1 MYTGRFSAFLD
12 ALDQITILIPH
23 SYRVNE
29 KLFFMLF
36 FEGQRMGELRV
47 DEVIQ
52 IEHYTKYICTAPFEV
67 PLGEE
72 YQIEDDKGM
81 AFALQTGAVI
91 RTPEFDEMYQYD
103 GEDMGAIYEKEKT
116 VFKVWAPTATN
127 VKLKLINEFGTEKG
141 TIPMH
146 RGEQGVWH
154 LTVHQNL
161 ENHFYSYLVRV
172 NYIWREATDPYAKAV
187 SVNGQYS
194 AVIDMSQYKK
204 HDYSLPKLESPVD
217 AIIYETHVRDFS
229 HHHNSGM
236 NAKGK
241 YAAFSETAT
250 KTTKGY
256 SSGIQYLQELGVT
269 HIELMPVND
278 FAGVDETVIGKEYN
292 WGYNPR
298 HFFAP
303 AGNYSAKPHVPGK
316 RIEELKELIESVHQ
330 HGLGVIIDVVFNHV
344 FQKEISNFEK
354 IVPGYYFRYGANGM
368 PSNGSGCG
376 NDLASERFMVRKLI
390 VSAVKY
396 WLEFYQIDGFRFDLM
411 GLLDLETMKEVEKT
425 IHSIKPDAIIIGE
438 GWDLP
443 TALSGADKTTIS
455 NSHKIENVGF
465 FNDKFR
471 DSIKGSNFNLKDTGY
486 VTGKE
491 FSHEEFSQLVL
502 NIGEDYPLGPEQ
514 SVNFVECHDNH
525 TLWDRLQLA
534 NGAESNESRKR
545 RHRFA
550 TSIAILS
557 QGIPFLHSGQE
568 FFRTKHG
575 IENSYCSPDWI
586 NELNWD
592 LREQNEETISYL
604 RCLMAIRKSHGA
616 FRFRSREEIETH
628 AKMLD
633 LSPACHSLLYDDV
646 GEYGRWERLLV
657 VYHHGEQPTEVELPG
672 EQEWGMICGDCGYT
686 AEQGVEMD
694 IKHFTLEPLTTYVF
708 VQNNCCSNT

>member
-1 MYTGRFSAFLD
+1 MYTGSFSAFLD
-12 ALDQITILIPH
+12 ALDKITILIPQ
-23 SYRVNE
+23 SYRANE
-29 KLFFMLF
+29 KLNFTLF
-36 FEGQRMGELRV
+36 FEGQKMGELLV
-47 DEVIQ
+47 DDVIQ

-81 AFALQTGAVI
+81 VFALQTGAVI
-91 RTPEFDEMYQYD
+91 RTPEFDELYFYD
-103 GEDMGAIYEKEKT
+103 GDDLGAAYTEDKT
-116 VFKVWAPTATN
+116 IFKLWAPTATN
-127 VKLKLINEFGTEKG
+127 VKLKLISEFGAEKG
-141 TIPMH
+141 SIPMQRGERGVWSLTIP
-146 RGEQGVWH
+146 
-154 LTVHQNL
+154 QNL
-161 ENHFYSYLVRV
+161 ENYCYSYLVRV
-172 NYIWREATDPYAKAV
+172 NYIWREATDPYARAV

-194 AVIDMSQYKK
+194 AIIDLSKYERY
-204 HDYSLPKLESPVD
+204 DYSLPKLESPVD

-229 HHHNSGM
+229 HHANSGM

-241 YAAFSETAT
+241 YAAFKENGT
-250 KTTKGY
+250 KTAQGY
-256 SSGIQYLQELGVT
+256 SSGVQYLKELGVT
-269 HIELMPVND
+269 HIELLPVND
-278 FAGVDETVIGKEYN
+278 FSGVDETMVDKEYN

-303 AGNYSAKPHVPGK
+303 AGNYSADPHLPGK
-316 RIEELKELIESVHQ
+316 RIEELKQLIASLHN
-330 HGLGVIIDVVFNHV
+330 HGLGVIVDVVYNHV

-354 IVPGYYFRYGANGM
+354 IVPGYYFRYDVNGM

-376 NDLASERFMVRKLI
+376 NDLASERLMVRKLI

-396 WLEFYQIDGFRFDLM
+396 WMEFYQIDGFRFDLM
-411 GLLDLETMKEVEKT
+411 GLLDLETMREVERVV
-425 IHSIKPDAIIIGE
+425 HSIKPDAIIIGE

-443 TALSGADKTTIS
+443 TALSDSDKTTIG
-455 NSHKIENVGF
+455 NSHKIDRVGF

-471 DSIKGSNFNLKDTGY
+471 DTIKGSNFNLKDAGY
-486 VTGKE
+486 VSGKGL
-491 FSHEEFSQLVL
+491 SHEEFYHLVL
-502 NIGEDYPLGPEQ
+502 NIGYDYPLGPEQ

-550 TSIAILS
+550 TSIVILS

-604 RCLMAIRKSHGA
+604 RCLMGIRKSHGA
-616 FRFRSREEIETH
+616 FRLRSREQIEKH
-628 AKMLD
+628 AKMVD
-633 LSPACHSLLYDDV
+633 LGPACHSLLYDNV
-646 GEYGRWERLLV
+646 GEYGRWSRILV
-657 VYHHGEQPTEVELPG
+657 VYHHGEQQTAVDLPG
-672 EQEWGMICGDCGYT
+672 DKKWGMLCGDCGF
-686 AEQGVEMD
+686 AANQGIEMNMKD
-694 IKHFTLEPLTTYVF
+694 FLLEPLTTYVF
-708 VQNNCCSNT
+708 VQE

>member
-12 ALDQITILIPH
+12 ALDKITILIPQ
-23 SYRVNE
+23 SYRANE
-29 KLFFMLF
+29 KLNFTLF
-36 FEGQRMGELRV
+36 FEGQKMGELLV
-47 DEVIQ
+47 DDVIQ

-81 AFALQTGAVI
+81 VFALQTGAVI
-91 RTPEFDEMYQYD
+91 RTPEFDELYYYD
-103 GEDMGAIYEKEKT
+103 GDDLGAVYTEDKT
-116 VFKVWAPTATN
+116 IFKLWAPTATN
-127 VKLKLINEFGTEKG
+127 VKLKLISEFGTEKG
-141 TIPMH
+141 SIPMQRGERGVWSLTIP
-146 RGEQGVWH
+146 
-154 LTVHQNL
+154 QNL
-161 ENHFYSYLVRV
+161 ENCFYSYLIRV
-172 NYIWREATDPYAKAV
+172 NYIWREATDPYARAV

-194 AVIDMSQYKK
+194 AIIDLSKYQRYE
-204 HDYSLPKLESPVD
+204 YSLPKLESPVD

-229 HHHNSGM
+229 HHANSGM
-236 NAKGK
+236 DAKGK
-241 YAAFSETAT
+241 YAAFRENGT
-250 KTTKGY
+250 KTAQGY
-256 SSGIQYLQELGVT
+256 SSGIQYLKELGVT
-269 HIELMPVND
+269 HIELLPVND
-278 FAGVDETVIGKEYN
+278 FSGVDETMIDKEYN

-303 AGNYSAKPHVPGK
+303 AGNYSADPHLPGK
-316 RIEELKELIESVHQ
+316 RIEELKQLIASLHE
-330 HGLGVIIDVVFNHV
+330 HGLGVIVDVVYNHV

-354 IVPGYYFRYGANGM
+354 IVPGYYFRYGVNGM

-376 NDLASERFMVRKLI
+376 NDLASERLMVRKLI

-396 WLEFYQIDGFRFDLM
+396 WMEFYQIDGFRFDLM
-411 GLLDLETMKEVEKT
+411 GLLDLETMREVERVV
-425 IHSIKPDAIIIGE
+425 HSIKPDAIIIGE

-443 TALSGADKTTIS
+443 TALTGSDKTTIG
-455 NSHKIENVGF
+455 NSHKIDRVGF

-471 DSIKGSNFNLKDTGY
+471 DTIKGSNFNLKDAGY
-486 VTGKE
+486 VSGKGL
-491 FSHEEFSQLVL
+491 SHEEFYHLVL
-502 NIGEDYPLGPEQ
+502 NIGYDYPLGPEQ

-550 TSIAILS
+550 TSIVILS

-616 FRFRSREEIETH
+616 FRLRSREQIEKH
-628 AKMLD
+628 AKMVD
-633 LSPACHSLLYDDV
+633 LGPSCHSLLYDNV
-646 GEYGRWERLLV
+646 SEYGRWSRILV
-657 VYHHGEQPTEVELPG
+657 VYHHGEQQTAVDLPG
-672 EQEWGMICGDCGYT
+672 DKKWGMLCGDCGF
-686 AEQGVEMD
+686 AANQGIEMNMKD
-694 IKHFTLEPLTTYVF
+694 FLLEPLTTYVF
-708 VQNNCCSNT
+708 VQE

>member
-1 MYTGRFSAFLD
+1 MYTGSFSAFLD
-12 ALDQITILIPH
+12 ALDKITILIPQ
-23 SYRVNE
+23 SYRANE
-29 KLFFMLF
+29 KLNFTLF
-36 FEGQRMGELRV
+36 FEGQKMGELLV
-47 DEVIQ
+47 DDVIQ

-81 AFALQTGAVI
+81 VFALQTGAVI
-91 RTPEFDEMYQYD
+91 RTPEFDELYFYD
-103 GEDMGAIYEKEKT
+103 GDDLGAAYTEDKT
-116 VFKVWAPTATN
+116 VFKLWAPTATN
-127 VKLKLINEFGTEKG
+127 VKLKLISEFGTEKG
-141 TIPMH
+141 SIPMQRGERGVWSLTIP
-146 RGEQGVWH
+146 
-154 LTVHQNL
+154 QNL
-161 ENHFYSYLVRV
+161 ENYCYSYLVRV
-172 NYIWREATDPYAKAV
+172 NYIWREATDPYARAV

-194 AVIDMSQYKK
+194 AIIDLSKYERY
-204 HDYSLPKLESPVD
+204 DYSLPKLESPVD

-229 HHHNSGM
+229 HHANSGM

-241 YAAFSETAT
+241 YAAFSENGT
-250 KTTKGY
+250 KTAQGY
-256 SSGIQYLQELGVT
+256 SSGVQYLKELGVT
-269 HIELMPVND
+269 HIELLPVND
-278 FAGVDETVIGKEYN
+278 FSGVDETMVDKEYN

-303 AGNYSAKPHVPGK
+303 AGNYSADPHLPGK
-316 RIEELKELIESVHQ
+316 RIEELKQLIASLHD
-330 HGLGVIIDVVFNHV
+330 HGLGVIVDVVYNHV

-354 IVPGYYFRYGANGM
+354 IVPGYYFRYDVNGM

-376 NDLASERFMVRKLI
+376 NDLASERLMVRKLI

-396 WLEFYQIDGFRFDLM
+396 WMEFYQIDGFRFDLM
-411 GLLDLETMKEVEKT
+411 GLLDLETMREVERVV
-425 IHSIKPDAIIIGE
+425 HSIKPDAIIIGE

-443 TALSGADKTTIS
+443 TALSGSDKTTIG
-455 NSHKIENVGF
+455 NSHKIDRVGF

-471 DSIKGSNFNLKDTGY
+471 DTIKGSNFNLKDAGY
-486 VTGKE
+486 VSGKGL
-491 FSHEEFSQLVL
+491 SHEEFYHLVL
-502 NIGEDYPLGPEQ
+502 NIGYDYPLGPEQ

-550 TSIAILS
+550 TSIVILS

-604 RCLMAIRKSHGA
+604 RCLMGIRKSHGA
-616 FRFRSREEIETH
+616 FRLRSREQIEKH
-628 AKMLD
+628 AKMVD
-633 LSPACHSLLYDDV
+633 LGPACHSLLYDNV
-646 GEYGRWERLLV
+646 GEYGRWSRILV
-657 VYHHGEQPTEVELPG
+657 VYHHGEQQTAVDLPG
-672 EQEWGMICGDCGYT
+672 DKKWGMICGDCGYT
-686 AEQGVEMD
+686 ADQGIEMNMKD
-694 IKHFTLEPLTTYVF
+694 FLLEPLTTYVF
-708 VQNNCCSNT
+708 VQE

>member
-1 MYTGRFSAFLD
+1 MYTGSFSAFLD
-12 ALDQITILIPH
+12 ALDKITILIPQ
-23 SYRVNE
+23 SYRANE
-29 KLFFMLF
+29 KLNFTLF
-36 FEGQRMGELRV
+36 FEGQKMGELLV
-47 DEVIQ
+47 DDVIQ

-81 AFALQTGAVI
+81 VFALQTGAVI
-91 RTPEFDEMYQYD
+91 RTPEFDELYFYD
-103 GEDMGAIYEKEKT
+103 GDDLGAAYTEDKT
-116 VFKVWAPTATN
+116 IFKLWAPTATN
-127 VKLKLINEFGTEKG
+127 VKLKLISEFGAEKG
-141 TIPMH
+141 SIPMQRGERGVWSLTIP
-146 RGEQGVWH
+146 
-154 LTVHQNL
+154 QNL
-161 ENHFYSYLVRV
+161 ENYCYSYLVRV
-172 NYIWREATDPYAKAV
+172 NYIWREATDPYARAV

-194 AVIDMSQYKK
+194 AIIDLSKYERY
-204 HDYSLPKLESPVD
+204 DYSLPKLESPVD

-229 HHHNSGM
+229 HHANSGM

-241 YAAFSETAT
+241 YAAFKENGT
-250 KTTKGY
+250 KTAQGY
-256 SSGIQYLQELGVT
+256 SSGVQYLKELGVT
-269 HIELMPVND
+269 HIELLPVND
-278 FAGVDETVIGKEYN
+278 FSGVDETMVDKEYN

-303 AGNYSAKPHVPGK
+303 AGNYSADPHLPGK
-316 RIEELKELIESVHQ
+316 RIEELKQLIASLHN
-330 HGLGVIIDVVFNHV
+330 HGLGVIVDVVYNHV

-354 IVPGYYFRYGANGM
+354 IVPGYYFRYDVNGM

-376 NDLASERFMVRKLI
+376 NDLASERLMVRKLI

-396 WLEFYQIDGFRFDLM
+396 WMEFYQIDGFRFDLM
-411 GLLDLETMKEVEKT
+411 GLLDLETMREVERVV
-425 IHSIKPDAIIIGE
+425 HSIKPDAIIIGE

-443 TALSGADKTTIS
+443 TALSDSDKTTIG
-455 NSHKIENVGF
+455 NSHKIDRVGF

-471 DSIKGSNFNLKDTGY
+471 DTIKGSNFNLKDAGY
-486 VTGKE
+486 VSGKGL
-491 FSHEEFSQLVL
+491 SHEEFYHLVL
-502 NIGEDYPLGPEQ
+502 NIGYDYPLGPEQ

-550 TSIAILS
+550 TSIVILS

-604 RCLMAIRKSHGA
+604 RCLMGIRKSHGA
-616 FRFRSREEIETH
+616 FRLRSREQIEKH
-628 AKMLD
+628 AKMVD
-633 LSPACHSLLYDDV
+633 LGPACHSLLYDNV
-646 GEYGRWERLLV
+646 GEYGRWSRILV
-657 VYHHGEQPTEVELPG
+657 VYHHGEQQTAVDLPG
-672 EQEWGMICGDCGYT
+672 DKKWGMICGDCGFT
-686 AEQGVEMD
+686 ADQGIEMNMKD
-694 IKHFTLEPLTTYVF
+694 FLLEPLTTYVF
-708 VQNNCCSNT
+708 VQE